1 MEDKNGILTDIC
13 LDSEHLYTITNRKH
27 LGLYDILQEKKL
39 GGYFNDYRNIND
51 DRLPNDKELTCI
63 ITSQEST
70 MVLVGTS
77 AGNIYVL
84 RSWHCIHASVNFQQS
99 YYKSLVVL
107 LQPLLEVAVLDPLC
121 HALLT
126 DFDTWQ
132 ARSDASDRIST
143 ADVRL
148 TSIFYGLGEDVGE
161 GKVVE
166 FAIFGSKV

>member
-1 MEDKNGILTDIC
+1 MTTFKMEDKNGILTDIC

-84 RSWHCIHASVNFQQS
+84 RS
-99 YYKSLVVL
+99 
-107 LQPLLEVAVLDPLC
+107 
-121 HALLT
+121 
-126 DFDTWQ
+126 
-132 ARSDASDRIST
+132 
-143 ADVRL
+143 
-148 TSIFYGLGEDVGE
+148 
-161 GKVVE
+161 
-166 FAIFGSKV
+166 